1 MEVLEH
7 DAGGIAS
14 EPRQLVLVERPEI
27 APGDGDAARAG
38 ALQPGGD
45 HHHGRLAGARRPDD
59 GHGFA
64 GIHREA
70 HAAQHVDGTRRAGQR
85 KVDVVEEKHRSRGH
99 AIFVLSRPRLFA
111 LGCDMTLRCQLRWLG
126 NRHMQHGVWRRRPAG
141 DGILVLGDSIAAG
154 FGLPAS
160 EALPAKLEAK
170 LRAEGHDVRVINAG
184 VSGDTTAAGLARL
197 DWVLGGKP
205 DFAVVQL
212 GANDMLRGLSPAE
225 TRKNLDIILTQ
236 LDKASVPTLLV
247 GMKAGRNLGADYAKS
262 FDGVFPDLAKT
273 HNIELY
279 PFLLDGIALDPRF
292 NQGDGIHPNE
302 RGVAVLVD
310 RLTPYVVRLLQRS
323 KG

>member
-1 MEVLEH
+1 MFRRSFVL
-7 DAGGIAS
+7 ALLVIAVAI
-14 EPRQLVLVERPEI
+14 PQ
-27 APGDGDAARAG
+27 A
-38 ALQPGGD
+38 
-45 HHHGRLAGARRPDD
+45 
-59 GHGFA
+59 FA
-64 GIHREA
+64 E
-70 HAAQHVDGTRRAGQR
+70 TR
-85 KVDVVEEKHRSRGH
+85 KV
-99 AIFVLSRPRLFA
+99 
-111 LGCDMTLRCQLRWLG
+111 
-126 NRHMQHGVWRRRPAG
+126 
-141 DGILVLGDSIAAG
+141 LVLGDSIAAG
-154 FGLPAS
+154 FGLPVS

-279 PFLLDGIALDPRF
+279 PFLLDGIALDPRL